1 MLYVIQVNT
10 KFNHVVR
17 YSSKYKVNEC
27 LQIVGKQGDSLTKN
41 YTVS

>member
-17 YSSKYKVNEC
+17 YSSKFKVQSC
-27 LQIVGKQGDSLTKN
+27 CTLFK
-41 YTVS
+41 

>member
-17 YSSKYKVNEC
+17 YSSKYKV
-27 LQIVGKQGDSLTKN
+27 QS
-41 YTVS
+41 